1 MNRRRSDGEP
11 TGKLAEESVFGVIA
25 NLITLVCGID
35 HAGTALAPQIGYLA
49 AEHRI
54 EIHELLLRRASLEEA
69 FMELTQESLELRVG
83 MPATPL
89 VVRRRKP
96 APEL

>member
-1 MNRRRSDGEP
+1 
-11 TGKLAEESVFGVIA
+11 
-25 NLITLVCGID
+25 
-35 HAGTALAPQIGYLA
+35 
-49 AEHRI
+49 
-54 EIHELLLRRASLEEA
+54 
-69 FMELTQESLELRVG
+69 MELTQESLELRVG